1 MRLRGARFRER
12 GRGPSPL
19 FTRPMRVAGL
29 GAALGGRW
37 ADARGGAAGCGGGVR
52 REECQAARVTGRVT
66 RTRTE
71 GVELK
76 R

>member
-1 MRLRGARFRER
+1 MW
-12 GRGPSPL
+12 PV
-19 FTRPMRVAGL
+19 RVAGL

-37 ADARGGAAGCGGGVR
+37 ADARGGAAGYGGGVR
-52 REECQAARVTGRVT
+52 REGCQAARVTGRVT